1 MNKEWDLTPLYEG
14 IDTEKFQN
22 DMKALAEKSG
32 AFNAFA
38 AKLPETERSAVLHRA
53 LELQE
58 EIMGLALPLFEYA
71 GLRSSVNTAD
81 QEAVNAQAKLQ
92 KLMSDTSAAQAAL
105 QAYVGRTENLEEL
118 IAADPFLG
126 DYAYLLRTMRD
137 DAKYVLDEKV
147 EEALAKMNLSG
158 GSAWSN
164 LQSYLTSTVTADY
177 RGEKIPLSAV
187 RNLAYDAD
195 PQVRKDA
202 YDAEVACYDKIKDGV
217 CFALNSIKQQVTTE
231 AEMRK
236 AGSPLEM
243 TLRHS
248 RMQKTTLDAMIQA
261 IEEYLPVF
269 WKYLR
274 AKAKMLGYEG
284 GLKWWDLF
292 APMGKNTATY
302 TVEEAKQYL
311 NDHFRP
317 FAPDMADMMMR
328 AFDEAW
334 IDFYPHP
341 GKVGGAFCA
350 NLASVKQS
358 RVLTNFDG
366 SFSDIVTLAH
376 ELGHAYHGMM
386 IENHRP
392 LNLDYSTFG
401 AITGVVVSQ
410 VFILSQLNTMSASER
425 ASLSEADLSVIQAGE
440 LNAVTTAYVVL
451 GIVMAVLLL
460 AIALTRMPAIKEEA
474 ALDIKGSSRRLVRNR
489 NYVWGVV
496 AQFFYVGAQI
506 AVWSYVIRYA
516 MHTLDFDGVIA
527 SLGPEA
533 TSSQIIDALR
543 GIEPL
548 GAGFYSVCSA
558 LGIDA
563 LLPRTAEQAGAT
575 YYILSLVLFVLMRFV
590 CTFLMKYIRPRKLLA
605 AISLLAV
612 ACTLGVIYGHGAFG
626 IYCLIAISGCMSL
639 MFPTIYGLGTRNLG
653 EDMKLG
659 GAGMIMAIAGAAV
672 LTQIE
677 GIVSDQSGSIATAYW
692 IPAIAFMV
700 ILFYSA
706 YICRKY
712 EQKQTA

>member
-14 IDTEKFQN
+14 IETEKFRN
-22 DMKALAEKSG
+22 DLKALSEQVEAL
-32 AFNAFA
+32 NAFA
-38 AKLPETERSAVLHRA
+38 AELPEENRGAVLHQA

-58 EIMGLALPLFEYA
+58 KIVTLAMPLFEYA
-71 GLRSSVNTAD
+71 SLRSSTNTSD
-81 QEAVNAQAKLQ
+81 QEAVNAGAKLQ
-92 KLMSDTSAAQAAL
+92 KLMSETSAAQAAL

-118 IAADPFLG
+118 IAADPLLG
-126 DYAYLLRTMRD
+126 EYAYLLRTMRD

-284 GLKWWDLF
+284 GLKWWDMF

-392 LNLDYSTFG
+392 LNLDYSMPVAETASTFNE
-401 AITGVVVSQ
+401 TVVM
-410 VFILSQLNTMSASER
+410 N
-425 ASLSEADLSVIQAGE
+425 
-440 LNAVTTAYVVL
+440 
-451 GIVMAVLLL
+451 
-460 AIALTRMPAIKEEA
+460 A
-474 ALDIKGSSRRLVRNR
+474 ALDEAADREVKLGLLESQLQDTTQIMCDIMSR
-489 NYVWGVV
+489 YW
-496 AQFFYVGAQI
+496 F
-506 AVWSYVIRYA
+506 
-516 MHTLDFDGVIA
+516 
-527 SLGPEA
+527 E
-533 TSSQIIDALR
+533 TSVF
-543 GIEPL
+543 EKTK
-548 GAGFYSVCSA
+548 AGFAFPDELCAMMKEAQKRGYGDGLDLDTLNPYMWVCKSHYYSSGLSFYNFPYA
-558 LGIDA
+558 FGGLFAAGLYAQYRKEGEAFLPKYRA
-563 LLPRTAEQAGAT
+563 LLKAT
-575 YYILSLVLFVLMRFV
+575 TVASVEDVAKMADIDLGDVSFWRSSLEIFKARVEM
-590 CTFLMKYIRPRKLLA
+590 FLELA
-605 AISLLAV
+605 A
-612 ACTLGVIYGHGAFG
+612 
-626 IYCLIAISGCMSL
+626 
-639 MFPTIYGLGTRNLG
+639 
-653 EDMKLG
+653 
-659 GAGMIMAIAGAAV
+659 
-672 LTQIE
+672 Q
-677 GIVSDQSGSIATAYW
+677 
-692 IPAIAFMV
+692 
-700 ILFYSA
+700 
-706 YICRKY
+706 
-712 EQKQTA
+712 

>member
-14 IDTEKFQN
+14 IETEKFRN
-22 DMKALAEKSG
+22 DLKALSEQVEAL
-32 AFNAFA
+32 NAFA
-38 AKLPETERSAVLHRA
+38 AELPEENRGAVLHQV

-58 EIMGLALPLFEYA
+58 KIVTLAMPLFEYA
-71 GLRSSVNTAD
+71 SLRSSTNTSD
-81 QEAVNAQAKLQ
+81 QEAVNAGAKLQ
-92 KLMSDTSAAQAAL
+92 KLMSETSAAQAAL

-118 IAADPFLG
+118 IAADPLLG
-126 DYAYLLRTMRD
+126 EYAYLLRTMRD

-284 GLKWWDLF
+284 GLKWWDMF

-392 LNLDYSTFG
+392 LNLDYSMPVAETASTFNE
-401 AITGVVVSQ
+401 TVVM
-410 VFILSQLNTMSASER
+410 N
-425 ASLSEADLSVIQAGE
+425 
-440 LNAVTTAYVVL
+440 
-451 GIVMAVLLL
+451 
-460 AIALTRMPAIKEEA
+460 A
-474 ALDIKGSSRRLVRNR
+474 ALDEAADREVKLGLLESQLQDTTQIMCDIMSR
-489 NYVWGVV
+489 YW
-496 AQFFYVGAQI
+496 F
-506 AVWSYVIRYA
+506 
-516 MHTLDFDGVIA
+516 
-527 SLGPEA
+527 E
-533 TSSQIIDALR
+533 TSVF
-543 GIEPL
+543 EKTK
-548 GAGFYSVCSA
+548 AGFAFPDELCAMMKEAQKRGYGDGLDLDTLNPYMWVCKSHYYSSGLSFYNFPYA
-558 LGIDA
+558 FGGLFAAGLYAQYRKEGEAFLPKYRA
-563 LLPRTAEQAGAT
+563 LLKAT
-575 YYILSLVLFVLMRFV
+575 TVASVEDVAKMADIDLGDVSFWRSSLEIFKARVEM
-590 CTFLMKYIRPRKLLA
+590 FLELA
-605 AISLLAV
+605 A
-612 ACTLGVIYGHGAFG
+612 
-626 IYCLIAISGCMSL
+626 
-639 MFPTIYGLGTRNLG
+639 
-653 EDMKLG
+653 
-659 GAGMIMAIAGAAV
+659 
-672 LTQIE
+672 Q
-677 GIVSDQSGSIATAYW
+677 
-692 IPAIAFMV
+692 
-700 ILFYSA
+700 
-706 YICRKY
+706 
-712 EQKQTA
+712 

>member
-38 AKLPETERSAVLHRA
+38 AKLPETDRSAVLHRA

-105 QAYVGRTENLEEL
+105 QAYVGRTEDLEAV

-126 DYAYLLRTMRD
+126 DYAYLLRTMQE
-137 DAKYVLDEKV
+137 DAKYTLDEKV
-147 EEALAKMNLSG
+147 EEVLAKMDLSG
-158 GSAWSN
+158 GSAWGK

-177 RGEKIPLSAV
+177 RGEKKPLSAV

-202 YDAEVACYDKIKDGV
+202 YDAEIACYEKVKDGV
-217 CFALNSIKQQVTTE
+217 CFALNSIKQQVTTVCE
-231 AEMRK
+231 LRK
-236 AGSPLEM
+236 GGSPLEM
-243 TLRHS
+243 TLRAS
-248 RMQKTTLDAMIQA
+248 RMKKTTLDAMIQA

-311 NDHFRP
+311 IDHFRP
-317 FAPDMADMMMR
+317 FAPDMADMMER

-350 NLASVKQS
+350 NVACIKQS

-392 LNLDYSTFG
+392 LNLDYSMPVAETASTFNE
-401 AITGVVVSQ
+401 TVVM
-410 VFILSQLNTMSASER
+410 N
-425 ASLSEADLSVIQAGE
+425 
-440 LNAVTTAYVVL
+440 
-451 GIVMAVLLL
+451 
-460 AIALTRMPAIKEEA
+460 A
-474 ALDIKGSSRRLVRNR
+474 ALDEAADREVKLGLLESQLQDTTQIMCDIMSRYWFETAVFEKAKEGFAFPDELCAMMKEAQKRGYGDGLDLDTLHPFMWVCKSHYYSSGLSFYNFP
-489 NYVWGVV
+489 YAFGGLFAAGLY
-496 AQFFYVGAQI
+496 AQYRKEG
-506 AVWSYVIRYA
+506 
-516 MHTLDFDGVIA
+516 
-527 SLGPEA
+527 EA
-533 TSSQIIDALR
+533 FLPKYR
-543 GIEPL
+543 
-548 GAGFYSVCSA
+548 
-558 LGIDA
+558 A
-563 LLPRTAEQAGAT
+563 LLKAT
-575 YYILSLVLFVLMRFV
+575 TVASVEDVAKMADIDLGDVNFWRSSLEIFKARVELFLE
-590 CTFLMKYIRPRKLLA
+590 LA
-605 AISLLAV
+605 A
-612 ACTLGVIYGHGAFG
+612 
-626 IYCLIAISGCMSL
+626 
-639 MFPTIYGLGTRNLG
+639 
-653 EDMKLG
+653 
-659 GAGMIMAIAGAAV
+659 
-672 LTQIE
+672 Q
-677 GIVSDQSGSIATAYW
+677 
-692 IPAIAFMV
+692 
-700 ILFYSA
+700 
-706 YICRKY
+706 
-712 EQKQTA
+712 